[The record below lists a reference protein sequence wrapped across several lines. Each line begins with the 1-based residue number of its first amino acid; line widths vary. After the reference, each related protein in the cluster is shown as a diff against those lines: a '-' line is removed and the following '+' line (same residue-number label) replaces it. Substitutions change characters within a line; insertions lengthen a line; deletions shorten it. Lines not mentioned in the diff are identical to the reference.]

1 MMALLMHYF
10 SSFGK
15 ILGQT
20 TGDDSVGSD
29 GSVGFSRLQIGMQM
43 GMSIWL
49 YLRVK
54 AGLYKCNPPG
64 MQLRAACSQNMS
76 ELVTSIFL

>member
-1 MMALLMHYF
+1 MHYF
-10 SSFGK
+10 IIFPVLEKSLDKRQEVTVSAV
-15 ILGQT
+15 L
-20 TGDDSVGSD
+20 VL
-29 GSVGFSRLQIGMQM
+29 RLQIGMQM

-76 ELVTSIFL
+76 ELATTVVSSYD